1 MSAVVLCGLV
11 LKFTP
16 HTFTPGVL
24 FAPVASG
31 HTHTLML
38 ASATLTGSL
47 FRYKADTWPAPLQA
61 FESPATH
68 SHAKY
73 VVYVGGLTDGL
84 LACAYVEA
92 LGHELDRR
100 GWALVQPLLSSSYAG
115 FGCSSLERDA
125 TELAQLLTHI
135 KEERPVE
142 AFAIVGH
149 STGCQDS
156 VTLLG
161 QAPPDIRRLIRAA
174 VLQAPVSDREAA
186 TLFGDDEARLKDL
199 RAAQALV
206 AEGKGNTLMPDMFY
220 GFVPITASRYASL
233 VGRLGPDDMFSSDFT
248 DEQLAAILS
257 HMGTRG
263 QHEGRSAHKGYPAID
278 PVPDHPGLRTLFV
291 HSQKD
296 EYVPPAVDVSILSK
310 RFVIA
315 AGGAANGAAAYIVP
329 EANHNLARP
338 PTALGDFVERVGLW
352 LAESV

>member
-1 MSAVVLCGLV
+1 M
-11 LKFTP
+11 
-16 HTFTPGVL
+16 
-24 FAPVASG
+24 
-31 HTHTLML
+31 
-38 ASATLTGSL
+38 
-47 FRYKADTWPAPLQA
+47 
-61 FESPATH
+61 
-68 SHAKY
+68 
-73 VVYVGGLTDGL
+73 
-84 LACAYVEA
+84 EA

-125 TELAQLLTHI
+125 TELAQLLTLI
-135 KEERPVE
+135 KAQRPVE

-186 TLFGDDEARLKDL
+186 TLFDDEAHLKDL
-199 RAAQALV
+199 SAAQALV
-206 AEGKGNTLMPDMFY
+206 AEGKGNTLMPEMFY

-248 DEQLAAILS
+248 DEQLTVILS

-263 QHEGRSAHKGYPAID
+263 QHEGRSAHPGYPAIE

-296 EYVPPAVDVSILSK
+296 EYVPPAVDVSILSE

-315 AGGAANGAAAYIVP
+315 AGGAANGAAAYVVP